1 MKIGAF
7 VFPTD
12 YSFPIHELAVELED
26 RGFESMMVCE
36 HTHIPASRKTPW
48 PGGGE
53 LPKEYYHTYDP
64 FVGLSFA
71 ANATSR
77 ILIGTSV
84 CLIAQRDPFNLA
96 KMVAS
101 LDSLSKGR
109 FVFGIGGGWNMDEME
124 NHGIK
129 HHSRFKI
136 LEETVLALKALWTEE
151 KSEFHG
157 EFIDFDTVYSF
168 PKPSQRPHPP
178 ILLGGQ
184 TDYTLHRV
192 ARFCDGWMPI
202 GPMDIEDG
210 MNRLKRIAKD
220 HGKDITKLP
229 VTVFQMPSLTRDS
242 DKTKNFNESMLR
254 RYQAAGVDRVL
265 LQIPTADRHIC
276 LKVLDSYSSLT
287 DLL

>member
-26 RGFESMMVCE
+26 REFESLMVCE

-64 FVGLSFA
+64 FIGLSFA

-77 ILIGTSV
+77 IRIGTSV

-210 MNRLKRIAKD
+210 MNRLKQIAKD
-220 HGKDITKLP
+220 HGKDITELP

-265 LQIPTADRHIC
+265 LQIPTAERDIC

-287 DLL
+287 DLS